1 MVGGRIWFCIMAFY
15 VVVES
20 LNHKL
25 FSNEISMSLKITP
38 TAMNMPQHYPQREKS
53 VRTLTRDHFEQ
64 ACVVW
69 GEKVRCRSLSPVG
82 EKQVITPCKA
92 IAAARGRK
100 NHHHLQNSVGVQQ
113 MSYMLRLPQKKKNL
127 TARGAKGLRKE
138 HNTFILRPLF
148 FVSFAKNLCAFALK
162 NQKTLKSNNL

>member
-1 MVGGRIWFCIMAFY
+1 
-15 VVVES
+15 
-20 LNHKL
+20 
-25 FSNEISMSLKITP
+25 
-38 TAMNMPQHYPQREKS
+38 MNMPQHYSQRKKS
-53 VRTLTRDHFEQ
+53 ARTFKSDNLEQ
-64 ACVVW
+64 TCVVQ

-92 IAAARGRK
+92 IAAARGRE

-113 MSYMLRLPQKKKNL
+113 MSFMLRLPQKKKNL

-138 HNTFILRPLF
+138 HNTFILRHLF

-162 NQKTLKSNNL
+162 NQKTQKFNNL